1 MQDNN
6 FIKLYETEKYL
17 VGHIFENAYLLKKET
32 GKTTLIGDFYGEPS
46 CALISQNNKWCIVGG
61 STLKIWT
68 EDEVFEIKD
77 DNLYWACKLMQVDI
91 NKVEIL
97 IDPWADNSSIWELNI
112 QTKEYKK
119 LMDFNNY
126 KNQQYTD
133 EIEW

>member
-1 MQDNN
+1 MQNNN
-6 FIKLYETEKYL
+6 FNKLYESEKYL
-17 VGHIFENAYLLKKET
+17 VGHIFENAYLIEKDT
-32 GKTTLIGDFYGEPS
+32 GKTTLIGEFYGEPS
-46 CALISQNNKWCIVGG
+46 CAIISPNNEWCIVGG
-61 STLKIWT
+61 FTLKIWT

-77 DNLYWACKLMQVDI
+77 DNLYWACKFKQVDI

-119 LMDFNNY
+119 LMDFENY
-126 KNQQYTD
+126 KKQQYTD